1 MVEGAPGGD
10 SFDSWCTAALT
21 AIPSA
26 VALFEVDHQPVWIN
40 ASMQRLLAVDGEPV
54 DLEAAF
60 ASALSDTDSPLRR
73 ALRAAADGTAT
84 RLDDVLVATS
94 AGVIRREA
102 WVGPLDGDDG
112 RGGAVLVLPAEEERL
127 HPLLANTYDIISVLA
142 ADGTIRY
149 SNPAAGKLMSYEGM
163 VLAGSNA
170 IELVHPD
177 ERDLVL
183 QVLGDPT
190 STSGDPLRLRLR
202 FGDGEWHH
210 CLVHVADLL
219 DDPAVGGIVVTV
231 HDITEQVEA
240 NDELRRSE
248 QWMRRLLGQL
258 TDVVVVF
265 DASGE
270 ITYITPSIETL
281 VGIPEARNV
290 GTDAFETIHPDDL
303 EEVDAVFR
311 ALLADEDSDV
321 ERRVTFRLRHTEG
334 HYVWVEAILTNALTE
349 PAVRG
354 IIATL
359 RDITQLKQA
368 EQMFRGLVESA
379 PDAMVVVD
387 DSGTV
392 VLANDRSSE
401 LFGWPPDELVGQGI
415 DVLVP
420 ERLQAHRADF
430 FAAPRSR
437 TMGEGLE
444 LMARRRDGTE
454 IPVEVSLSP
463 HETHQGRLVS
473 AAIRD
478 ISAQRETRLALER
491 ALEGEQ
497 KVVRRLEEAD
507 ALKAEFVS
515 TVAHELK
522 SPLTAI
528 SGFARMLERVAPGA
542 DTGVS
547 MNASEMAGRI
557 TANADRLLDMIE
569 QLLRFSRLEAGSAR
583 LDGRDVELQPVVE
596 RSIDLLG
603 AALGGH
609 RIEIDIPDGLTVW
622 ADEDGIANVLRN
634 LLSNAAKFGPEGTTV
649 WIEAEDTSSGV
660 EISVSDE
667 GPGVAPEDRQSV
679 FDQFHQ
685 TSTGRSRGGTGL
697 GLSIARRYVELHNG
711 EIRVDQRPG
720 AGARFTFVLP
730 HGPATR

>member
-1 MVEGAPGGD
+1 M
-10 SFDSWCTAALT
+10 
-21 AIPSA
+21 
-26 VALFEVDHQPVWIN
+26 ALFDADHQPVWIN
-40 ASMQRLLAVDGEPV
+40 VSMQRLLAGEGAPV
-54 DLEAAF
+54 DLTVAF
-60 ASALSDTDSPLRR
+60 APACSDAGSPLRR
-73 ALRAAADGTAT
+73 ALRDAADGTAT
-84 RLDDVLVATS
+84 RLDAVPLTTS
-94 AGVIRREA
+94 AGAIRREA
-102 WVGPLDGDDG
+102 WVGPLDDGDS

-149 SNPAAGKLMSYEGM
+149 SNPAAGKLMSYDGT

-170 IELVHPD
+170 IDLVHPD
-177 ERDLVL
+177 ERELVL
-183 QVLGDPT
+183 QVLGDRT

-270 ITYITPSIETL
+270 ITYTTPSIETL
-281 VGIPEARNV
+281 LGIPEARNV

-303 EEVDAVFR
+303 EEVDTVFQAV
-311 ALLADEDSDV
+311 LADAES

-334 HYVWVEAILTNALTE
+334 HYVWVEAIVTNGLAE

-368 EQMFRGLVESA
+368 ERMFRGLVESA

-387 DSGTV
+387 ESGTV

-401 LFGWPPDELVGQGI
+401 LFGWSPDELVGKSV

-420 ERLQAHRADF
+420 ERLQDRHAGHRVDF
-430 FAAPRSR
+430 FSTPRSR
-437 TMGEGLE
+437 VMGEGLE

-497 KVVRRLEEAD
+497 EVVRRLEQAD

-528 SGFARMLERVAPGA
+528 SGFARMLERVPPGA

-547 MNASEMAGRI
+547 MNAAEMAGRI

-583 LDGRDVELQPVVE
+583 LDRRHIELRPVVE
-596 RSIDLLG
+596 RSIDLIG

-609 RIEIDIPDGLTVW
+609 RIEIDIPDGLTIW

-634 LLSNAAKFGPEGTTV
+634 LLSNAAKFGPDGSTV
-649 WIEAEDTSSGV
+649 WIDAQDTSSGV

-667 GPGVAPEDRQSV
+667 GPGVAPEERESV

-685 TSTGRSRGGTGL
+685 TATGRSRGGTGL
-697 GLSIARRYVELHNG
+697 GLSIARRYVDLHEG

-730 HGPATR
+730 RGPATR